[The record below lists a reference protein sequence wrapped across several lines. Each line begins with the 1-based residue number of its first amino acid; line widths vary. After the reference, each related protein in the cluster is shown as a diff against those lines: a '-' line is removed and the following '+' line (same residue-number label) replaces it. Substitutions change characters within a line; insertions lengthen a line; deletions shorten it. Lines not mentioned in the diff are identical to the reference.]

1 MKRIVYVFDNIN
13 YQSGAQKAA
22 FYQMQ
27 CLSEKYDIYAMSLSK
42 PSEDLEIPA
51 TIMRQETLWEKAD
64 AYAKSFKEVLISN
77 KGFSEKAGR
86 ISYAISMR
94 LGIGERFLAFFL
106 YKKLIEELEKFDVV
120 VVVSEASK
128 LRNLVGSL
136 VNPRKIQWIH
146 TDYERWSQYSEWT
159 RAVTK
164 NDSCLYKKYDCIV
177 VLSES
182 CRQGMIRRIPLLSE
196 KIVVIPNMVN
206 IADIQRKSLD
216 ETEVFIT
223 NKEYNFVTVGRL
235 DKEKNFGRILDI
247 CKCLSADKIDYT
259 WYVIGDGPLKEFI
272 EKQIKKLDLQENI
285 ILLGHLENPYPVMKQ
300 CDIFVLLSDYEGT
313 PVTIDE
319 AVVLDLSIISMPVGG
334 IPEQLSRYGC
344 GRLLEG
350 KSDLYTKFKQIIDK
364 RSEKKA
370 ESIDL
375 INDMIFKKLTQ
386 MIEGL

>member
-1 MKRIVYVFDNIN
+1 MKKIVYVFDDIN

-27 CLSEKYDIYAMSLSK
+27 CLSDKYDVYAMSLSK
-42 PSEDLEIPA
+42 PDEELEITA
-51 TIMRQETLWEKAD
+51 TIIRQETLWEKAD
-64 AYAKSFKEVLISN
+64 AYTKSFKEMLISN

-86 ISYAISMR
+86 IFYAISMR
-94 LGIGERFLAFFL
+94 LGIGELFLTFFL

-128 LRNLVGSL
+128 LRNVVGGL
-136 VNPRKIQWIH
+136 AKPRKVQWIH
-146 TDYERWSQYSEWT
+146 TDYERWCQYSEWT

-182 CRQGMIRRIPLLSE
+182 CRQGMIRRIPQLSE

-206 IADIQRKSLD
+206 ITDIQRKSL
-216 ETEVFIT
+216 EEAEVFIT
-223 NKEYNFVTVGRL
+223 DKAYNFVTVGRL

-259 WYVIGDGPLKEFI
+259 WYVIGDGPLRESI
-272 EKQIKKLDLQENI
+272 QKQIKRLDLQENV
-285 ILLGHLENPYPVMKQ
+285 ILLGRLENPYPVMKQ

-319 AVVLDLSIISMPVGG
+319 AVVLDLPVISTPVGG
-334 IPEQLSRYGC
+334 IPEQLRRYGC
-344 GRLLEG
+344 GKLLEG
-350 KSDLYTKFKQIIDK
+350 TRNLYKEFTLAIDGID
-364 RSEKKA
+364 EKKVV
-370 ESIDL
+370 SIDI
-375 INDMIFKKLTQ
+375 INRTIFEKMIK
-386 MIEGL
+386 IVEG

>member
-1 MKRIVYVFDNIN
+1 MKKIVYVFDDIN

-42 PSEDLEIPA
+42 PSEDLEISA

-64 AYAKSFKEVLISN
+64 AYAKSFKEVLKSN
-77 KGFSEKAGR
+77 KSFSEKAGR

-94 LGIGERFLAFFL
+94 LGLGERFLAFFL
-106 YKKLIEELEKFDVV
+106 YKKLIDELEKFDVV

-128 LRNLVGSL
+128 LRNMVGSL

-159 RAVTK
+159 RAATK

-182 CRQGMIRRIPLLSE
+182 CRQGAIRRMPELSE

-206 IADIQRKSLD
+206 VADIRRKSME
-216 ETEVFIT
+216 ETEISV
-223 NKEYNFVTVGRL
+223 NHKVYNFVTVGRL

-247 CKCLSADKIDYT
+247 CKCLSADKIDYI
-259 WYVIGDGPLKEFI
+259 WYVIGDGPLRESI
-272 EKQIKKLDLQENI
+272 EKQINRLNLQENV
-285 ILLGHLENPYPVMKQ
+285 ILLGRLENPYPVMKQ

-319 AVVLDLSIISMPVGG
+319 AVVLDLPIISTPVGG
-334 IPEQLSRYGC
+334 IPEQLSRYGY
-344 GRLLEG
+344 GKLLEVT
-350 KSDLYTKFKQIIDK
+350 KDLYVEFRRAIDIFDKK
-364 RSEKKA
+364 RTI
-370 ESIDL
+370 SIELLD
-375 INDMIFKKLTQ
+375 DVTFAKLVQ
-386 MIEGL
+386 LIEG